1 MIFMKRDDDVFMPF
15 MIIYAYLW
23 YDFLGQPFH
32 RHLDWLRLLSSL
44 HIRATAEEPSSE
56 I

>member
-1 MIFMKRDDDVFMPF
+1 MIFMERDDDVFMPF
-15 MIIYAYLW
+15 MHIY
-23 YDFLGQPFH
+23 GMT